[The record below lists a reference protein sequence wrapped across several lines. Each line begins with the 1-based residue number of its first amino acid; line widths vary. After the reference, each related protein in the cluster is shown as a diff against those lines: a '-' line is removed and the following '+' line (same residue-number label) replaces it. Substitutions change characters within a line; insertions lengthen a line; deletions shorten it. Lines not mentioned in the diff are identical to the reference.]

1 MEPPLPLHQWE
12 ISPLFFNL
20 SLKMKGT
27 VINSKGWVHKKGKG
41 LSRGV
46 PEPDWEG
53 SQFVFI
59 CWEIGGGAWKAAF

>member
-1 MEPPLPLHQWE
+1 
-12 ISPLFFNL
+12 
-20 SLKMKGT
+20 MKGT

-59 CWEIGGGAWKAAF
+59 CWEMGGGAERLLFKP

>member
-1 MEPPLPLHQWE
+1 
-12 ISPLFFNL
+12 
-20 SLKMKGT
+20 MKGT

-59 CWEIGGGAWKAAF
+59 CWEIGGGG

>member
-1 MEPPLPLHQWE
+1 
-12 ISPLFFNL
+12 
-20 SLKMKGT
+20 MKGT

-59 CWEIGGGAWKAAF
+59 CWEMGGGGLKGCFLSRRELTIQYHQL